1 MNNEMPDDVW
11 VDHSVMVCWPDGEQ
25 PKNADITRYV
35 RADKAVPEGFKL
47 VPIEPTKEMIW
58 SGIENT
64 EEFVNGDPWYGSEPL
79 SDGQAEQCYKAMLSA
94 APQPPTKG
102 GI

>member
-1 MNNEMPDDVW
+1 MQIKLRKAKAMNNEMPDNVW

-25 PKNADITRYV
+25 PKNADITSYV
-35 RADKAVPEGFKL
+35 RTDKAVPEGFVM
-47 VPIEPTKEMIW
+47 VPIEPTRDMIDAFMGGE
-58 SGIENT
+58 SGSYI
-64 EEFVNGDPWYGSEPL
+64 VDS
-79 SDGQAEQCYKAMLSA
+79 YKAMLSA